1 MHTEIIKDA
10 ISGKGETLCIPE
22 IIKDA
27 ISGKGETSCI
37 QRL

>member
-10 ISGKGETLCIPE
+10 NLGKGETLCIPE